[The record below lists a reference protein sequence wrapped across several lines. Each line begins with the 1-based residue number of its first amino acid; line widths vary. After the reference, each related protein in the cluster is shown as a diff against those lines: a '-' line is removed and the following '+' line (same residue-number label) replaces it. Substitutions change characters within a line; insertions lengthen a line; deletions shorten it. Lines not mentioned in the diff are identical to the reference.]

1 MSTQTAAASA
11 VDAPAVPPAVSPPP
25 AEPPPPTGVGWPDRI
40 DPPRIGRARRRIRF
54 GIQSK
59 LLVMLLATRHSL
71 RARRRVRRLYVGKEL
86 PAERRL
92 QSADPGPGI
101 QVQVD
106 HRLLRPAAEFA
117 GALHAGVHGDRGCP
131 GFHR

>member
-1 MSTQTAAASA
+1 LKVVMSTQTAAASA

-59 LLVMLLATRHSL
+59 LLVMLLATSILSAVVVGFVGYTSGKNSL
-71 RARRRVRRLYVGKEL
+71 QNAAFNQLTQVRESRS
-86 PAERRL
+86 R
-92 QSADPGPGI
+92 
-101 QVQVD
+101 
-106 HRLLRPAAEFA
+106 
-117 GALHAGVHGDRGCP
+117 
-131 GFHR
+131 